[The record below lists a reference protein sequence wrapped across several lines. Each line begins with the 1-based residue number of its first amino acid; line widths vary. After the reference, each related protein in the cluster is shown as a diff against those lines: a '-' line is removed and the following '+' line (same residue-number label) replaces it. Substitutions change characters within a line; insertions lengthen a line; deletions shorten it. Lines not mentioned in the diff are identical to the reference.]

1 MLFMLW
7 EMYVCAIEAKSSNS
21 LLLFSAFWIHL
32 FLTWIWIRIQILES
46 TFGKSGSRSSDLPFH
61 KSGSGSSAPDLE
73 KMDPDL
79 GPKVHLIPKTYLSIF
94 HIFIKKFMSD
104 KLQYLFLLPPK
115 FRKGISQ
122 ITKTFSFTL
131 Y

>member
-1 MLFMLW
+1 MLW
-7 EMYVCAIEAKSSNS
+7 EMYICAIEAKSSNS
-21 LLLFSAFWIHL
+21 LLLCSPFRIHL
-32 FLTWIWIRIQILES
+32 ILTWIRIQILES

-104 KLQYLFLLPPK
+104 KLQYLF
-115 FRKGISQ
+115 
-122 ITKTFSFTL
+122 
-131 Y
+131 